1 MSIMYKAIG
10 RGQPGVAGGGDLKYY
25 PTIVRE
31 RNVDFRRF
39 IKQIAELNTVN
50 TADVY
55 AVIDSMLQLINRHLS
70 QGRTVELGHFG
81 NFSISLRTE
90 GSETPEE
97 VNRSKIKGTKIL
109 FRPSLEFKE
118 TLAGISY
125 QKIENPDLAPL
136 PAEAP

>member
-1 MSIMYKAIG
+1 MYKAIG
-10 RGQPGVAGGGDLKYY
+10 RGQPGVVGGGELKYY

-55 AVIDSMLQLINRHLS
+55 AVIDSMLQLLTRHLS

-81 NFSISLRTE
+81 NFSINLRTQGE
-90 GSETPEE
+90 DSPEE
-97 VNRSKIKGTKIL
+97 VDRNSIKGTKIL
-109 FRPSLEFKE
+109 FRPSKE
-118 TLAGISY
+118 LKDNIAGVTFE
-125 QKIENPDLAPL
+125 KVENPDLSSP
-136 PAEAP
+136 PAAA

>member
-10 RGQPGVAGGGDLKYY
+10 RGQPGVVGGGEVKYY

-31 RNVDFRRF
+31 RNVNFRRF

-55 AVIDSMLQLINRHLS
+55 AVIDSMLQLLTRHLG

-81 NFSISLRTE
+81 NFSISLKTTGE
-90 GSETPEE
+90 ATPEE
-97 VNRSKIKGTKIL
+97 VSQNSITGTKIL
-109 FRPSLEFKE
+109 FRPSKE
-118 TLAGISY
+118 LKDNMAGITFE
-125 QKIENPDLAPL
+125 KVENPDLSNPKA
-136 PAEAP
+136 A